1 LLSQPIAPRPV
12 CYVSQVIE
20 KATCAMG
27 CMNPMITFL
36 PLNTSWSTE
45 RGPLTVHWREFVPPM
60 ISKCCQREVFA
71 NTPVA
76 GLRVN
81 FRLHGLLFCIVV
93 WLVTAGC
100 EPNAAAR
107 AAKPASMQHPTGAAR
122 PSNAQLADPIL
133 EARVDLLLRRM
144 TLEEKI
150 GQLVQYNDT
159 GDVSPE
165 PPTRGKQGVI
175 AALNPES
182 GNHVNAMQLAA
193 TGRLG
198 SMLNTIGAERTNTY
212 QHLAVDR
219 SRLHI
224 PLLFGADVIHGF
236 RTIYPV
242 PLGLAASFDPELV
255 TELSHMAAEEATT
268 AGIRWFYSPMVDI
281 SRDPRWGRTV
291 EGAGEDAYLG
301 AAMARA
307 YIRGYQGDSLS
318 KPGNVAASVKHFA
331 AYGAAEAGREYNTTD
346 MSEIRLRQDYL
357 PPYRAAVEA
366 GAATVMSAF
375 NSLNGVPSSANP
387 FLLTSILRGEWGFN
401 GFVVS
406 DYTAVMEL
414 MNHGIALDPA
424 TATRKAITAG
434 VDVDMMSH
442 FYDTQLPGLI
452 KSGQLPMA
460 VVDEA
465 VRRVLRV
472 KFATGL
478 FEHPYAE
485 GVEVTAA
492 VAAHRPLVR
501 QAAEES
507 FVLLQNDKLADGA
520 PLLPLSPA
528 RKRVALIGPLADDKA
543 DMIGAWAGAG
553 NEGDIVTLRQALA
566 QRAQQLGTTL
576 LYSQGTEIDG
586 STQAGFAEALEVA
599 NAADVVILA
608 LGESSAMSGEAG
620 SRAYLDLPGNQQQLL
635 EAVVASGKPV
645 VLLIFSGRPLVLDWA
660 AKHVPAIMEVWFPGT
675 EAGNAIANVLYGDV
689 SPSGK
694 LPMSFPRAV
703 GQEPLYYNQFP
714 TGRPPTGIDLSKP
727 PGDGTR
733 LLSRYM
739 DVPNSALFPFGYGL
753 SYSSFSYKDVEL
765 SKSSIPLAQALSGQS
780 LPLLEATAIV
790 TNTGD
795 RTATEVVQC
804 YVRNLGASIEQPVR
818 SLEGFRR
825 VTLAPGESKPVS
837 FPLGFNELSFFN
849 LENKPT
855 IEATHYTVW
864 IGGSSSASQEATFEV
879 VSPSAIAGLH

>member
-1 LLSQPIAPRPV
+1 MLGIASKREADNFVGKLGAGPWGNPLLYGILAFTV
-12 CYVSQVIE
+12 L
-20 KATCAMG
+20 
-27 CMNPMITFL
+27 CMMSVVYEPHASAQG
-36 PLNTSWSTE
+36 NTSASE
-45 RGPLTVHWREFVPPM
+45 QHRD
-60 ISKCCQREVFA
+60 K
-71 NTPVA
+71 
-76 GLRVN
+76 
-81 FRLHGLLFCIVV
+81 
-93 WLVTAGC
+93 VT
-100 EPNAAAR
+100 
-107 AAKPASMQHPTGAAR
+107 R
-122 PSNAQLADPIL
+122 PSNAQLADPTI
-133 EARVDLLLRRM
+133 EARVDRLLRQM

-159 GDVSPE
+159 GDASPA
-165 PPTRGKQGVI
+165 PAADAKQGAI
-175 AALNPES
+175 AAVNPETT
-182 GNHVNAMQLAA
+182 NHVNAMDLAA

-212 QHLAVDR
+212 QHLAVDK

-242 PLGLAASFDPELV
+242 PLGLASSFDPELV
-255 TELSHMAAEEATT
+255 TALSHMAAAEATT
-268 AGIRWFYSPMVDI
+268 AGVRWFYSPMVDI
-281 SRDPRWGRTV
+281 SRDPRWGRTA

-307 YIRGYQGDSLS
+307 YIRGYQGDSLAA
-318 KPGNVAASVKHFA
+318 PGNVAASVKHFA

-357 PPYRAAVEA
+357 PPYQAAVDA
-366 GAATVMSAF
+366 GAATIMSAF
-375 NSLNGVPSSANP
+375 NSLNGVPASANP
-387 FLLTSILRGEWGFN
+387 FLLNKVLRGEWGFN

-424 TATRKAITAG
+424 TAARKAITAG

-452 KSGQLPMA
+452 RSGQVPMA

-472 KFATGL
+472 KIAAGL

-485 GVEVTAA
+485 GVEVKTA

-501 QAAEES
+501 TAAEES

-520 PLLPLSPA
+520 PLLPLSPS

-543 DMIGAWAGAG
+543 DMVGAWAGAG
-553 NEGDIVTLRQALA
+553 NEGDVLTLRNALE
-566 QRAQQLGTTL
+566 QRAQQVGATL
-576 LYSQGTEIDG
+576 LYSTGTEIDG
-586 STQAGFAEALEVA
+586 TSDAGFHEAIEA
-599 NAADVVILA
+599 ARAADVVILA
-608 LGESSAMSGEAG
+608 LGESAAMSGEAG
-620 SRAYLDLPGNQQQLL
+620 SRANLDLPGNQQQLL
-635 EAVVASGKPV
+635 EAVVAAGKPV

-675 EAGNAIANVLYGDV
+675 EAGSALTDVLYGDV

-694 LPMSFPRAV
+694 LPMSFPRAL

-733 LLSRYM
+733 FFSRYI

-753 SYSSFSYKDVEL
+753 SYSSFAYKDVKV
-765 SKSSIPLAQALSGQS
+765 SRSSIPLAQALANRTA
-780 LPLLEATAIV
+780 PLLEATATV

-825 VTLAPGESKPVS
+825 ITLAAGESKQVK
-837 FPLGFNELSFFN
+837 FDLGFPELSFFN
-849 LENKPT
+849 LESVPT

-864 IGGSSSASQEATFEV
+864 IGGSSLASEQARFEV
-879 VSPSAIAGLH
+879 ISGNGAADSR

>member
-608 LGESSAMSGEAG
+608 LGESSA
-620 SRAYLDLPGNQQQLL
+620 
-635 EAVVASGKPV
+635 
-645 VLLIFSGRPLVLDWA
+645 
-660 AKHVPAIMEVWFPGT
+660 
-675 EAGNAIANVLYGDV
+675 
-689 SPSGK
+689 
-694 LPMSFPRAV
+694 
-703 GQEPLYYNQFP
+703 
-714 TGRPPTGIDLSKP
+714 
-727 PGDGTR
+727 
-733 LLSRYM
+733 
-739 DVPNSALFPFGYGL
+739 
-753 SYSSFSYKDVEL
+753 
-765 SKSSIPLAQALSGQS
+765 
-780 LPLLEATAIV
+780 
-790 TNTGD
+790 
-795 RTATEVVQC
+795 
-804 YVRNLGASIEQPVR
+804 
-818 SLEGFRR
+818 
-825 VTLAPGESKPVS
+825 
-837 FPLGFNELSFFN
+837 
-849 LENKPT
+849 
-855 IEATHYTVW
+855 
-864 IGGSSSASQEATFEV
+864 
-879 VSPSAIAGLH
+879 

>member
-1 LLSQPIAPRPV
+1 MKSTRCNAGDAIMKFSKLNAGRRTKASIHGILACAVLCLIA
-12 CYVSQVIE
+12 
-20 KATCAMG
+20 
-27 CMNPMITFL
+27 
-36 PLNTSWSTE
+36 
-45 RGPLTVHWREFVPPM
+45 
-60 ISKCCQREVFA
+60 
-71 NTPVA
+71 
-76 GLRVN
+76 
-81 FRLHGLLFCIVV
+81 
-93 WLVTAGC
+93 AGC
-100 EPNAAAR
+100 ERCAEAQTTI
-107 AAKPASMQHPTGAAR
+107 PASHDRPVKVTR
-122 PSNAQLADPIL
+122 PSNAQLADASI
-133 EARVDLLLRRM
+133 EARVDRLLRQM
-144 TLEEKI
+144 TVEEKI

-159 GDVSPE
+159 GEASPV
-165 PPTRGKQGVI
+165 PAANAKQGAI
-175 AALNPES
+175 AAVNPETA
-182 GNHVNAMQLAA
+182 NHVNAMELAA

-198 SMLNTIGAERTNTY
+198 SMLNTIGAERTNIF
-212 QHLAVDR
+212 QHLAVDK

-255 TELSHMAAEEATT
+255 VALSHMAAEEATT
-268 AGIRWFYSPMVDI
+268 AGVRWFYSPMVDI

-318 KPGNVAASVKHFA
+318 NPDSVAASVKHFA

-357 PPYRAAVEA
+357 PPYQAAVEA
-366 GAATVMSAF
+366 GAATIMSAF
-375 NSLNGVPSSANP
+375 NSLNGVPASANP
-387 FLLTSILRGEWGFN
+387 FLLNTILRGEWGFN

-414 MNHGIALDPA
+414 MNHGIALDSA

-452 KSGQLPMA
+452 RSGQVPMA

-485 GVEVTAA
+485 GIEVKTA
-492 VAAHRPLVR
+492 VAAHRPLAR

-507 FVLLQNDKLADGA
+507 FVLLQNETLSDGA
-520 PLLPLSPA
+520 RMLPLMPV
-528 RKRVALIGPLADDKA
+528 RKRVALIGPLADDKG

-553 NEGDIVTLRQALA
+553 NESDVGTLRQALA

-576 LYSQGTEIDG
+576 LYSKGTEIDG
-586 STQAGFAEALEVA
+586 TTQAGFPEAIEA
-599 NAADVVILA
+599 ARSADVVILA
-608 LGESSAMSGEAG
+608 LGESGTMSGEAG
-620 SRAYLDLPGNQQQLL
+620 SRANLDLPGNQQQLL
-635 EAVVASGKPV
+635 EAVTAVGKPV
-645 VLLIFSGRPLVLDWA
+645 VLLVFSGRPLVLEWA
-660 AKHVPAIMEVWFPGT
+660 ARHVSAIMEVWFPGT
-675 EAGNAIANVLYGDV
+675 EAGNAITDVLYGDV

-694 LPMSFPRAV
+694 LPMSFPRAA

-714 TGRPPTGIDLSKP
+714 TGRPPTGIDLTKP
-727 PGDGTR
+727 SGDGTR
-733 LLSRYM
+733 FFSRYI
-739 DVPNSALFPFGYGL
+739 DVPNNALFPFGYGL
-753 SYSSFSYKDVEL
+753 SYSSFTYKDVKV
-765 SKSSIPLAQALSGQS
+765 SASRITLAQAFESRS
-780 LPLLEATAIV
+780 TPLLEASAIV
-790 TNTGD
+790 TNTGN
-795 RTATEVVQC
+795 RTATEVAQC

-825 VTLAPGESKPVS
+825 ITLAPGESKQVN
-837 FPLGFNELSFFN
+837 FELGFAELSFFN
-849 LENKPT
+849 LGSKPT
-855 IEATHYTVW
+855 VEATHYTVW
-864 IGGSSSASQEATFEV
+864 IGGSSLTNQETNFEV
-879 VSPSAIAGLH
+879 VSRSSAADSH

>member
-733 LLSRYM
+733 FFSRYM